1 MEMTN
6 GPHDAVSMRESSE
19 DWTIRPFLNTSG
31 RDRAFDMRLTLRGGH
46 DRARHGSSA
55 NVVAREPC
63 LGVARSMEEI
73 GRVGAGR
80 PVVVENFVWIV
91 RWGQTGVKPQR
102 PKARASDW
110 VGEPYDPASAAARR
124 RGLATGAR

>member
-63 LGVARSMEEI
+63 LGVARSMEET
-73 GRVGAGR
+73 GRVGAER
-80 PVVVENFVWIV
+80 PVE
-91 RWGQTGVKPQR
+91 
-102 PKARASDW
+102 
-110 VGEPYDPASAAARR
+110 VGDFGGPMMGIKRGSNPNKTPESRKGRARR
-124 RGLATGAR
+124 VRHRDSHRHYA